1 MKSSENFKL
10 FLFVGTMFLTFFVS
24 LLMVVFLMF
33 GAEKIGEFLLWTGVV
48 LSILFNVIT
57 GLLGGSEYARAEVT
71 E

>member
-1 MKSSENFKL
+1 
-10 FLFVGTMFLTFFVS
+10 MFLTFFVS